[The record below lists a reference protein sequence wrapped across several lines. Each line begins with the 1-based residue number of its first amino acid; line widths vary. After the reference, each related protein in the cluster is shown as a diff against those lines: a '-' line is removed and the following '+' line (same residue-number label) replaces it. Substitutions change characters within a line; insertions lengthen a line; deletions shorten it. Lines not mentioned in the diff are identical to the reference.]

1 MFDLKVIHS
10 VLSQLEEERGIP
22 REKVMEAIEMALA
35 TAYKKEYGKRGQI
48 VRATF
53 DINSGKTDFLQVK
66 LVVDPSQVIMED
78 EEEKENEERIR
89 FNPENNN
96 LQTFVQKCAKQ
107 YNLSNLQIKRIV
119 EIIEL
124 NKRHQQSALEFV
136 KRDRVVILS
145 DSLSTQTLDIHLIK
159 QYLLLA
165 KELIMKT
172 NQKMS

>member
-1 MFDLKVIHS
+1 M
-10 VLSQLEEERGIP
+10 
-22 REKVMEAIEMALA
+22 EKYKENLQEAIKHLQIADHITYVTFPLVSEQRLLLKIFDEI
-35 TAYKKEYGKRGQI
+35 YKSIISCINAILNYEYLFK
-48 VRATF
+48 
-53 DINSGKTDFLQVK
+53 
-66 LVVDPSQVIMED
+66 
-78 EEEKENEERIR
+78 RIR

>member
-1 MFDLKVIHS
+1 M
-10 VLSQLEEERGIP
+10 
-22 REKVMEAIEMALA
+22 EKYKENLQEAIKHLQIADHITYVTFPLVSEQRLLLKIFDEI
-35 TAYKKEYGKRGQI
+35 YKSIISCINAILNYEYLFK
-48 VRATF
+48 
-53 DINSGKTDFLQVK
+53 
-66 LVVDPSQVIMED
+66 
-78 EEEKENEERIR
+78 RIR

-172 NQKMS
+172 N